1 MFFPVSGWIAAFA
14 LTLAVELPIAVWL
27 LRQAETN
34 VARRIAIVVL
44 ANLATHPAVWY
55 VFSQFFLV
63 GTLEYTLAAE
73 GWAFAIEA
81 IFYFVAIRGVSSR
94 RAVAVALVANGAS
107 FVAGRAVAGLMPGAF
122 R

>member
-1 MFFPVSGWIAAFA
+1 MFFPVSGWLAAFA

-27 LRQAETN
+27 LRRAEAD
-34 VARRIAIVVL
+34 VRRRAALVVL

-73 GWAFAIEA
+73 GWAFGLEA
-81 IFYFVAIRGVSSR
+81 IFYFVAIRGLTSR
-94 RAVAVALVANGAS
+94 RAVAVALIANGAS
-107 FVAGRAVAGLMPGAF
+107 FVAGRVVGGLLPGAF